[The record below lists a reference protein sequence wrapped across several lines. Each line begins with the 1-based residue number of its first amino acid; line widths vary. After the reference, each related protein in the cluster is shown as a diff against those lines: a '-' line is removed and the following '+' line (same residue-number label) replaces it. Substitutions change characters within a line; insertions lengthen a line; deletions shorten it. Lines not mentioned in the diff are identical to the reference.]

1 MIQIIEQSGLVVTNF
16 EEKWKKEG
24 KISVGYLSAA
34 AKNNRNIG
42 IRLIEHFLEEF
53 PYTDVN
59 WLITGKHVSGNTEKN
74 ITNDGKPALSKD
86 EELLQVYRDHY
97 IQSKALISEL
107 QEKIQGLEKR
117 LGEDKKNKARP
128 AHN

>member
-1 MIQIIEQSGLVVTNF
+1 MSEQEHICTRMIQIIEQSGLVVTNF

-59 WLITGKHVSGNTEKN
+59 WLITGKHVRLRDNT
-74 ITNDGKPALSKD
+74 
-86 EELLQVYRDHY
+86 
-97 IQSKALISEL
+97 QSKTLYGESGA
-107 QEKIQGLEKR
+107 R
-117 LGEDKKNKARP
+117 LK
-128 AHN
+128 